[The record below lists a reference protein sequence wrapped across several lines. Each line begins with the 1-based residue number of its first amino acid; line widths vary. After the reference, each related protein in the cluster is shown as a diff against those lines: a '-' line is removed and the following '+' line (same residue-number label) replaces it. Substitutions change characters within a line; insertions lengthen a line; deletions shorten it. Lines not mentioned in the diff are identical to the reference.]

1 MEALLLDV
9 ASMAGSRWISAHAVC
24 TGNMHVQMGVELG
37 DGAGTTVRYLALD
50 AGGREAAVQVLHQRI
65 ALERLLALD
74 DVLAAAV
81 ARGCSQG
88 QASGGQHRR
97 VRGSREANDA
107 GLLQL
112 RRRLGADACATAAS
126 RS

>member
-1 MEALLLDV
+1 MSAL
-9 ASMAGSRWISAHAVC
+9 AAC
-24 TGNMHVQMGVELG
+24 TGNVHVQMRVELG
-37 DGAGTTVRYLALD
+37 SDAKATVRYLALD

-65 ALERLLALD
+65 TLERLLALD